1 MTTPISK
8 TQVKTQT
15 AKKVQVKPKEQQKI
29 NSTFE
34 KNEPSTAKLAVNRTG
49 AVVMAPLAATAGVL
63 TLVGGFLNG
72 VLNPNTT
79 VDDSMNESIKAA
91 GHGADMLEK
100 MWEGRY
106 F

>member
-1 MTTPISK
+1 
-8 TQVKTQT
+8 
-15 AKKVQVKPKEQQKI
+15 
-29 NSTFE
+29 
-34 KNEPSTAKLAVNRTG
+34 
-49 AVVMAPLAATAGVL
+49 MAPLAATAGVL

-79 VDDSMNESIKAA
+79 VDHSMHESIKAA
-91 GHGADMLEK
+91 GQGADMLEK